1 MWLCLL
7 ILSPFIALVV
17 VAVGFTVWD
26 ELFKEKAY
34 QKRKEKAVKKYP
46 LVKDMVEMIERQTTL
61 IKEMSKKYAEN
72 QDKINRLS
80 IAMDYM
86 PRNLAIEYIERKQD
100 LIRQNARLDELINE
114 TLRLRERAKDVLKD
128 LRKIYKF
135 KKWWDN

>member
-17 VAVGFTVWD
+17 LAVGFTAWD

-46 LVKDMVEMIERQTTL
+46 LVRDMVEMIERQTTL
-61 IKEMSKKYAEN
+61 IKEMGEKYAEN

-80 IAMDYM
+80 LAMAYM
-86 PRNLAIEYIERKQD
+86 PRSLAIEYIERKQE
-100 LIRQNARLDELINE
+100 LIRQNVRLDELIDE

>member
-17 VAVGFTVWD
+17 LAVGFTAWD

-34 QKRKEKAVKKYP
+34 QKRKEKAVKKYS
-46 LVKDMVEMIERQTTL
+46 LVKEMVEMIEQQTTL
-61 IKEMSKKYAEN
+61 IKEMGEKYAEN

-80 IAMDYM
+80 IAIDCM
-86 PRNLAIEYIERKQD
+86 PRDLVIEYIERKQD
-100 LIRQNARLDELINE
+100 LIRQNARLDELMGE
-114 TLRLRERAKDVLKD
+114 SLRLRERAKDALKD